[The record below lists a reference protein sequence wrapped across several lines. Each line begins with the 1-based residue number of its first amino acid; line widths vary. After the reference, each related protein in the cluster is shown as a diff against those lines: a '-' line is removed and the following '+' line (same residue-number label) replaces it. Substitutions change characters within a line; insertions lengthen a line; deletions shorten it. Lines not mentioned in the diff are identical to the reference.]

1 MNKIKTFFKDL
12 INVSR
17 LTKTKNKKIR
27 IFITAFISNLIVLM
41 DILIILTF
49 TYVFS
54 NNVSIENSLTSYM
67 FSNLQILPVLIIV
80 RYFCVYYEK
89 INIARLRLEVEES
102 LREQLINEIFKR
114 ANFSSSDAFFYINTI
129 AGQVSSFYSTLAVF
143 TGSVLQVVAY
153 SIYLIYTDAETIFV
167 LSLGIIILY
176 LPTIYI
182 VKIGRKT
189 SHKTYISSQ
198 EISGDIEKIVDNI
211 YLIKILNLALEELDT
226 FKSNLKD
233 YYSSTLLNLKLGTI
247 NAIIPNFLTFFI
259 LGLLISFFDIVR
271 LITLDFIGV
280 ALRLFQAIGVV
291 NSNLHLVS
299 AYHVYLE
306 KLFLIEKNKSNV
318 DLDSFKINKQLDDN
332 IAIKFSNVSFKYF
345 ESKENIFESLNLEIK
360 KNHHV
365 VITGPNGSGKSTLLG
380 LISGIFYPSGGIVES
395 STDKFGYVGAT
406 PMIINSS
413 LRDNL
418 NYGSLKDNNDEDL
431 IKMLEEFKVFNEN
444 RDNILD
450 LKINNKSL
458 STGQMQKIS
467 FIRALLNDIEIL
479 LLDESLSNVDNKTKE
494 SILEVIGRLDITIIN
509 VTHNLEDFEKFDDNL
524 KIEIVDEKR
533 VIKSF

>member
-1 MNKIKTFFKDL
+1 MKKIKIFIKDL
-12 INVSR
+12 IKVSR

-49 TYVFS
+49 TNVFS
-54 NNVSIENSLTSYM
+54 NNVSIENPLIDYM
-67 FSNLQILPVLIIV
+67 FSNLQILPILIVV
-80 RYFCVYYEK
+80 RYLCVYYEK
-89 INIARLRLEVEES
+89 INIAKLRLEVEES
-102 LREQLINEIFKR
+102 LREQLISEIFNR

-143 TGSVLQVVAY
+143 TGSVLQAIAY
-153 SIYLIYTDAETIFV
+153 SIYLIYTDAETIFL
-167 LSLGIIILY
+167 LSLGIIVLY

-182 VKIGRKT
+182 VKLGRKI

-198 EISGDIEKIVDNI
+198 EISEDIEKIVDNI
-211 YLIKILNLALEELDT
+211 YLIKILNLALDELNT
-226 FKSNLKD
+226 FKSNLKN
-233 YYSSTLLNLKLGTI
+233 YYSSTLQNLKLGTI
-247 NAIIPNFLTFFI
+247 NAIIPNFLTFFL

-306 KLFLIEKNKSNV
+306 KLFLIEKNKTNV
-318 DLDSFKINKQLDDN
+318 NLNTFKINKQLENN

-345 ESKENIFESLNLEIK
+345 ESKEEIFENLNLEIK

-365 VITGPNGSGKSTLLG
+365 IITGPNGSGKSTLLG
-380 LISGIFYPSGGIVES
+380 LISGIFYPSAGIVES
-395 STDKFGYVGAT
+395 YTDKFGYVGAK

-418 NYGSLKDNNDEDL
+418 NYGSFKNNKDEDL
-431 IKMLEEFKVFNEN
+431 LKLLKEFKVFNEN
-444 RDNILD
+444 YDNLLD

-467 FIRALLNDIEIL
+467 FIRALLNDVEIL
-479 LLDESLSNVDNKTKE
+479 LLDESLSNVDKKTKK
-494 SILEVIGRLDITIIN
+494 SILEVIAKLEITIIN
-509 VTHNLEDFEKFDDNL
+509 VTHNLEDFEKFNSNL
-524 KIEIVDEKR
+524 RIEIIDEKR
-533 VIKSF
+533 VINSF